1 MDFSRYNTRVPRPIL
16 RGLIW
21 LAVGTAGLV
30 LLSGAEGGAFSGANG
45 LIAFN
50 CGANI
55 CTINPDGTGR
65 APIVSSASDASFS
78 GDGTEIAYT
87 DAAGISVADSDGFFP
102 ASLASSGA
110 AGGTQP
116 TFSFSGF
123 KVAYVKSGD
132 IYTINSDTTGND
144 QPLTSTAALE
154 ADPAYSPDGTKV
166 AYASN
171 IGAGGTY
178 DLRIITVGTGIS
190 FTVTSVAGNER
201 NPSWSPDGSTL
212 VYTSAGELFK
222 VASAAN
228 STPTD
233 LLVAGTAPAYSP
245 DGTKIAYINATGQ
258 LAVVNAN
265 GTGTPVIVDSGTTDG
280 QPDWQEVASG
290 PTSGTG
296 PPRNLS
302 YPTINL
308 QSGDTQPIVGHFVT
322 ASVGTWDGAFPITY
336 TYQWKRCDA
345 ADRLNGPCVNI
356 AGATSSFYTPAAADA
371 GKRLRVQ
378 VTATNGQGTASQN
391 SESSAPVIALPVKL
405 RVTPQ
410 ILGGNVVDT
419 PLSLTAGTWD
429 GSTPIAFTYSWRR
442 CNPVGDLATCV
453 EIPGVTTSSYTP
465 TVQDIGFAIRVWVTG
480 TNIAGSDVA
489 ITNHTYP
496 IVDKQHFSPSVATA
510 PTVVG
515 TMTTGR
521 QLTADVG
528 TYDGDLPIV
537 TTFVWQRCDATG
549 ANCHVIPTAKKVVY
563 FPTVADV
570 GYTLRVAVTATNAYG
585 KTVELSDATDAVS
598 SAPPHIRGRR
608 IVGTAKGEY
617 LAGGGHDDVIF
628 GLGGNDTLLGG
639 AGDDR
644 IYGGPGNDVI
654 TGGSGADHLYGG
666 PGSDTILAA
675 DGERDYIDCGP
686 GNDRAVVDAVD
697 KTIHC
702 EVVVIRTLP

>member
-1 MDFSRYNTRVPRPIL
+1 MEITRYNTRVQRPIL

-21 LAVGTAGLV
+21 LAVVTAALV
-30 LLSGAEGGAFSGANG
+30 LLSAAQGGAFAGANG
-45 LIAFN
+45 AIAFT
-50 CGANI
+50 CGANV

-65 APIVSSASDASFS
+65 TPIVNGASDASFS

-116 TFSFSGF
+116 TFSLNGFS
-123 KVAYVKSGD
+123 VAYIKAGD
-132 IYTINSDTTGND
+132 IFTINSDTTGND
-144 QPLTSTAALE
+144 QQLTATAALE
-154 ADPAYSPDGTKV
+154 ADPAYSPDGTKI

-178 DLRIITVGTGIS
+178 DIGIFTVATGIS
-190 FTVTSVAGNER
+190 VTVTSVAGNER
-201 NPSWSPDGSTL
+201 DPSWSPNGSTI
-212 VYTSAGELFK
+212 VYASAGELFT
-222 VASAAN
+222 VAAAAS

-233 LLVAGTAPAYSP
+233 LLVAGSAPAYSP
-245 DGTKIAYINATGQ
+245 DGTKIAYINAAGQ

-265 GTGTPVIVDSGTTDG
+265 GTGTPQVVESGTTDA

-290 PTSGTG
+290 PSPGTG
-296 PPRNLS
+296 PPRNVS

-308 QSGDTQPIVGHFVT
+308 QSGDSQPVVGHFLT

-336 TYQWKRCDA
+336 QYQWKRCDA
-345 ADRLNGPCVNI
+345 GDPLNGTCVNI
-356 AGATSSFYTPAAADA
+356 GGATSSFYTPVAADA
-371 GKRLRVQ
+371 GKRLRIQ
-378 VTATNGQGTASQN
+378 VTATNGQGSAAQN

-442 CNPVGDLATCV
+442 CNPVGDFATCV
-453 EIPGVTTSSYTP
+453 QIPGATTTTYTP
-465 TVQDIGFAIRVWVTG
+465 TVQDIGFSIRVWITG
-480 TNIAGSDVA
+480 TNLAGSDLA
-489 ITNHTYP
+489 ITNHTFP
-496 IVDKQHFSPSVATA
+496 IVDKQHFSPSVVNA
-510 PTVVG
+510 PSVAG
-515 TMTTGR
+515 TLTTGR

-528 TYDGDLPIV
+528 TYSGDLPIN

-549 ANCHVIPTAKKVVY
+549 AGCRVIPNAKKVVY

-570 GYTLRVAVTATNAYG
+570 GYTLRVAVTVTNAYG
-585 KTVELSDATDAVS
+585 KAVVL
-598 SAPPHIRGRR
+598 SAPTEPVSASPPHVRGRR
-608 IVGTAKGEY
+608 IVGTSKGEY

-628 GLGGNDTLLGG
+628 GMGGNDTLLGG

-644 IYGGPGNDVI
+644 IYGGPGNDII

-666 PGSDTILAA
+666 PGSDTIYAA
-675 DGERDYIDCGP
+675 DGERDVVDCGP
-686 GNDRAVVDAVD
+686 GKDRAVVDAVD
-697 KTIHC
+697 ATVNC
-702 EVVVIRTLP
+702 EVVVRAPSR